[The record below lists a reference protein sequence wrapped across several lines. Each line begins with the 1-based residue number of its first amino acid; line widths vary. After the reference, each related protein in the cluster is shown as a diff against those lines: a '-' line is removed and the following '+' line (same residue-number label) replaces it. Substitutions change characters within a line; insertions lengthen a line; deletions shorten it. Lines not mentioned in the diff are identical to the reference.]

1 MNDPNAFIECSIT
14 MDDVYENIHDYNSSR
29 KRKILIVFDNM
40 IANIM
45 TNKKFQ
51 SIIKELF
58 IRCRK
63 LNVSLVFITQSYFSV
78 PKDVRLNS
86 THYLIM
92 KINNKR
98 ELQNIA
104 INHSADIDYQ
114 DL

>member
-1 MNDPNAFIECSIT
+1 

-29 KRKILIVFDNM
+29 KRKILIAFDDM
-40 IANIM
+40 IADM
-45 TNKKFQ
+45 KNKKFQ
-51 SIIKELF
+51 AIIKGLF

-63 LNVSLVFITQSYFSV
+63 LHISLVFITPSYFSV
-78 PKDVRLNS
+78 RKDVRLIS
-86 THYLIM
+86 THCLIM

-114 DL
+114 DFIRNLQRVHKRIR